1 MRKSIFCLTA
11 SALVLT
17 ACQPLGTL
25 LTAPFGY
32 SFSISNF
39 TVFSVITALIFIA
52 LTILSLKQN
61 SAPYSKSN
69 LVIFLITTPL
79 SIIDSFFYIIL
90 YHENIRTRAS
100 ILLLIIPIVCSF
112 YLMLKYAEVKI
123 IKPIILSLS
132 VIMLLMLLPL
142 VFISVFLPTPNTV
155 IKTVYAQDS
164 HRYAE
169 VIDSDQGALGGN
181 TFVDAYAADNP
192 FFKISKRVY
201 EGNWG
206 EWERMSIYWK
216 DEHTLVINS
225 HEYYIK

>member
-1 MRKSIFCLTA
+1 MRKSLSWLA
-11 SALVLT
+11 VAALVLT

-32 SFSISNF
+32 SFSISNYTF
-39 TVFSVITALIFIA
+39 FSVITTLIFIA

-61 SAPYSKSN
+61 DKPYSKAS

-79 SIIDSFFYIIL
+79 SIIDIFFYIVFGGISS
-90 YHENIRTRAS
+90 RAS
-100 ILLLIIPIVCSF
+100 IFLLLIPIVCSF
-112 YLMLKYAEVKI
+112 YLMLKYAEVTI

-142 VFISVFLPTPNTV
+142 VFISVFLPSPNTV
-155 IKTVYAQDS
+155 VKTVFS
-164 HRYAE
+164 PSTHRYAE
-169 VIDSDQGALGGN
+169 VIDSDQGALGGD
-181 TFVDAYAADNP
+181 TLVDVYVADNP

-201 EGNWG
+201 EGTWG
-206 EWERMSIYWK
+206 EWERISIYWK

-225 HEYYIK
+225 KMYYIK